1 MKKPKVIRYR
11 DYKKFNENDFSNQLK
26 FSLENKSSSFYHE
39 FEKRFL
45 TVFNNHVPIKKKTL
59 RANYISFIT
68 KKVSNAIMK
77 RTQLQNKYFKN
88 RTSNNLI
95 AFKNQRNFCTR
106 LCKKE
111 KKAYY
116 NNLQLNNLTDNK
128 RFWKTVKPLLS
139 NKGINSTKINLKS
152 DTKIITEDCEV
163 AKCFN
168 LLF

>member
-1 MKKPKVIRYR
+1 
-11 DYKKFNENDFSNQLK
+11 
-26 FSLENKSSSFYHE
+26 
-39 FEKRFL
+39 
-45 TVFNNHVPIKKKTL
+45 
-59 RANYISFIT
+59 
-68 KKVSNAIMK
+68 MK
-77 RTQLQNKYFKN
+77 RTQLQNKYFRN

-95 AFKNQRNFCTR
+95 AFKHQRNFCTR

-163 AKCFN
+163 AECFN
-168 LLF
+168 